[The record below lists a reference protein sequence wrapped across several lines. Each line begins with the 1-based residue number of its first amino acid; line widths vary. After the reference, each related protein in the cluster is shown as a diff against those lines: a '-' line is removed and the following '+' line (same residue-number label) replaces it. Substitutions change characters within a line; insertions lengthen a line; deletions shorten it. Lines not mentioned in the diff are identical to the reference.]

1 MLHRLLA
8 LALFALLT
16 ATSIAAEPDKLT
28 LLDGTR
34 TQGTITAIDA
44 AGRISATGIDKP
56 IDLMALRQ
64 IARPAQ
70 SAKASP
76 TALEVHLASG
86 GVMLVDSA
94 AVSPEAVTVAWK
106 YAPKLA
112 IPSEAVRAVRF
123 ASEKA
128 ASGRPADTPQGRAVF
143 AEALAKPLR
152 DKDHLLAI
160 AEGKVQQLSGLLQEW
175 KDKELVFEW
184 ENQPRAIALDR
195 VYGIVFAQLTETQ
208 DSTGQCVVA
217 LRDGSSVSGKLA
229 GLADGKLS
237 LQLTARLSI
246 TLPWDDVTA
255 VTVKSDRLVFLSD
268 NKPTEVRQRPIV
280 TLPRSW
286 QADKNVL
293 GGPLR
298 IAGRS
303 FDKGIGVHSR
313 CELVF
318 AQPGSFEVLA
328 AAIGLDDSAG
338 KRGDCEFVV
347 LGDGKELFRGRKKG
361 GEEPQEIRVSTA
373 GAKQITL
380 LVEPGADLDLA
391 DHADWGDVRL
401 LRSAESGDS
410 KTKQ

>member
-1 MLHRLLA
+1 MVERALCVMVFVLLA
-8 LALFALLT
+8 T
-16 ATSIAAEPDKLT
+16 ASFAAEPDRLT

-34 TQGTITAIDA
+34 TEGSITAIDGTGRVS
-44 AGRISATGIDKP
+44 AGGTDKP
-56 IDLMALRQ
+56 LDLMGLRQ
-64 IARPAQ
+64 IARPVQ
-70 SAKASP
+70 KAEASK
-76 TALEVHLASG
+76 TALEVHLVSG
-86 GVMLVDSA
+86 GRMLVDSA

-112 IPSEAVRAVRF
+112 LPGETVRAVRF

-128 ASGRPADTPQGRAVF
+128 AAGRPADTPQGRAVF
-143 AEALAKPLR
+143 AEALAKSFR

-175 KDKELVFEW
+175 NDKELLFEW
-184 ENQPRAIALDR
+184 ENQPRAIAHDR
-195 VYGIVFAQLTETQ
+195 VYGIVFAQIGEAHHP
-208 DSTGQCVVA
+208 TGQCVVA
-217 LRDGSSVSGKLA
+217 LRDGSSVSGKVA
-229 GLADGKLS
+229 GLANGKLS
-237 LQLTARLSI
+237 LQLSAKLSI
-246 TLPWDDVTA
+246 TLPWDDVTG
-255 VTVKSDRLVFLSD
+255 VSVRSDRLVFLSD
-268 NKPTEVRQRPIV
+268 NKPLEARQRPVV
-280 TLPRSW
+280 TLSRPW

-318 AQPGSFEVLA
+318 AQPGSFDVLA
-328 AAIGLDDSAG
+328 ATIGLDDSAG
-338 KRGDCEFVV
+338 GRGDCEFVV

-361 GEEPQEIRVSTA
+361 GEQPQEIRVSTA
-373 GAKQITL
+373 GIKLITL

-401 LRSAESGDS
+401 LRSASAG
-410 KTKQ
+410 KAN